1 MKYIILIVIFISTFW
16 CWHAF
21 PDSSPLI
28 MLTYSGTNINEIINN
43 SFNLTAGMFKYN
55 LLSVS
60 WVTFII
66 YGFDFVTSTLN
77 YNTPYMHKLYKSCR
91 FEVVSLCI
99 ISAITFFII
108 WGSKNTFTNSS
119 VDIAMAGLSFIIAAH
134 HNFLKLFRFK
144 IGRVRYSI
152 KVATFINLFMGATSF
167 YIMVITNDIAM
178 GRFNMEQSI
187 WLQITVLTYS
197 LSLYFSSKYI
207 SYVIETKK
215 LGASPIVL
223 SILKSLQP
231 NNNMYEH
238 LANGVDIWNKKSREE
253 KAIAS
258 SKVRKRNSRKR
269 KRKQY

>member
-28 MLTYSGTNINEIINN
+28 MLTYSSTDINEIVKN

-55 LLSVS
+55 LLSAS
-60 WVTFII
+60 WITFII

-77 YNTPYMHKLYKSCR
+77 YNTPYMRKLYKSCR
-91 FEVVSLCI
+91 LEVVTLFIMSV
-99 ISAITFFII
+99 ITFFIF
-108 WGSKNTFTNSS
+108 WDSKNTFTNSS
-119 VDIAMAGLSFIIAAH
+119 VDIAMAGLSFMIGAH
-134 HNFLKLFRFK
+134 YNFLKLFKFK
-144 IGRVRYSI
+144 IGRVKYPI
-152 KVATFINLFMGATSF
+152 KIAALINIFMGAFSF
-167 YIMVITNDIAM
+167 YIIAITNDISM

-207 SYVIETKK
+207 SYVIKTKT
-215 LGASPIVL
+215 LGVSPIIL
-223 SILKSLQP
+223 EILKSLKP
-231 NNNMYEH
+231 NNNMYED
-238 LANGVDIWNKKSREE
+238 LAKGVDIWNKKSREE

-258 SKVRKRNSRKR
+258 SKLRKRNSKKR
-269 KRKQY
+269 KRK